1 MTEDLQ
7 SKLDAIR
14 TNRAVQWRYE
24 ILTALSGHAPKRAEN
39 DAAKIRARFL
49 MTSRKF
55 LLPGD
60 DAAVRA
66 VVHQRDTMR
75 LRPET

>member
-1 MTEDLQ
+1 MTEDFQ

-24 ILTALSGHAPKRAEN
+24 ILTGLGDHAQKRTENGAAE
-39 DAAKIRARFL
+39 IRARFL

-55 LLPGD
+55 LLPG
-60 DAAVRA
+60 RA
-66 VVHQRDTMR
+66 RRGTEVEDQ
-75 LRPET
+75 PK